1 MAKSQSATVQAPDMA
16 DMAAEAAAFI
26 KALSN
31 EKRLLVL
38 CRLIEVGEAPV
49 GALAEDVGLSQ
60 SALSQHLALLRE
72 DGIVDTRRDAQ
83 SVLYRIADTR
93 VERLVHLL
101 HDMFCGDDAR

>member
-16 DMAAEAAAFI
+16 EMAAEAAAFI

-38 CRLIEVGEAPV
+38 CRLIEAGEAPV

-83 SVLYRIADTR
+83 SVLYRIADAR